1 MTWLEHHKLSE
12 ESAQLAEAAL
22 RQQNPQQAQIFYA
35 QAAQAE
41 LLALADLDRTKTRT
55 LGITVVSAVA
65 LSHKAQAFHQ
75 AEQIAYQWLAT
86 DSLPP
91 FAVQSLRDL
100 LLDIW
105 QQQSKAIA
113 S

>member
-12 ESAQLAEAAL
+12 EAAQLAEAAL
-22 RQQNPQQAQIFYA
+22 REQDHQQAQTFYA

-41 LLALADLDRTKTRT
+41 LLALADLDPTKTRT

-65 LSHKAQAFHQ
+65 LSYKAQAFHQ
-75 AEQIAYQWLAT
+75 AEKIAHQWLAT

-91 FAVQSLRDL
+91 FAVQALREL

-105 QQQSKAIA
+105 QQQPTLIA

>member
-12 ESAQLAEAAL
+12 ESAQLAEAVL
-22 RQQNPQQAQIFYA
+22 RQKDHQQAQMFYA

-65 LSHKAQAFHQ
+65 LSYKAQAFHQ
-75 AEQIAYQWLAT
+75 AEQIAYQWLTT

-91 FAVQSLRDL
+91 FAVQALREL

-105 QQQSKAIA
+105 QQQPKAIA